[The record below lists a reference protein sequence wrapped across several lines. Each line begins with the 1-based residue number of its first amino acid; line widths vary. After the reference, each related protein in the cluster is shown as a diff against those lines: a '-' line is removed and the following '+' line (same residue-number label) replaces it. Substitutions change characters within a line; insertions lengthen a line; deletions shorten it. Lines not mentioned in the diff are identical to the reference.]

1 MWFVFVDCFWSQKK
15 LPTNYTNHT
24 KPTKQMDSIDRINS
38 IPSEQAQAE
47 FLKCCGSKRWAA
59 KMSAERPF
67 ENVEEMVTTADR
79 IWWALES
86 TDWLEAFDSH
96 PRIGEKKAAA
106 QVARESLSW
115 SATEQSGTRG
125 STQQTMEDLAQLN
138 RQYQEKFGF
147 IYIICATGKSA
158 EEMLAI
164 LRERLDNDPATELH
178 NAATEQAKI
187 TTLRL
192 NKLLDT
198 H

>member
-1 MWFVFVDCFWSQKK
+1 
-15 LPTNYTNHT
+15 
-24 KPTKQMDSIDRINS
+24 MDAIDRINS
-38 IPSEQAQAE
+38 VPSEEAAAE

-59 KMSAERPF
+59 KMTAERPF
-67 ENVEEMVTTADR
+67 ENIEAMVTAADR

-106 QVARESLSW
+106 SVARESLNW
-115 SATEQSGTRG
+115 SETEQSGTRD
-125 STQQTMEDLAQLN
+125 SPQQTMEELAELN

-147 IYIICATGKSA
+147 IYIVCATGKNA

-164 LRERLDNDPATELH
+164 LRDRLNNDRANELR
-178 NAATEQAKI
+178 NAAKEQAKI

-192 NKLLDT
+192 NKLIEAG
-198 H
+198 